1 MKGLFSD
8 QVITVIDEETIVWG
22 ISCYKKISELVDV
35 DGLEK
40 MWESGQTKENIPQK
54 LRRRFASYTEAL
66 LMGACLG
73 LAIGIGLMA
82 IAIKCQAL

>member
-8 QVITVIDEETIVWG
+8 QVITVIDKETIVWG
-22 ISCYKKISELVDV
+22 ISCYKKISELVDTAE
-35 DGLEK
+35 LEE
-40 MWESGQTKENIPQK
+40 MWKNEQTKENIPQK

-82 IAIKCQAL
+82 IAIKSQLL

>member
-8 QVITVIDEETIVWG
+8 QVITVIDKETIVWG

-40 MWESGQTKENIPQK
+40 MWESGQTKSNIP
-54 LRRRFASYTEAL
+54 
-66 LMGACLG
+66 
-73 LAIGIGLMA
+73 
-82 IAIKCQAL
+82 

>member
-1 MKGLFSD
+1 MKGLFFD

-22 ISCYKKISELVDV
+22 ISCYKKISKLVDTAE
-35 DGLEK
+35 LEE
-40 MWESGQTKENIPQK
+40 MWKNEQTKKNIPQK
-54 LRRRFASYTEAL
+54 LRQRYSSHTEAL

>member
-40 MWESGQTKENIPQK
+40 CGKADKRKKHSKNSAKDIPHIQRHCSWELVWG
-54 LRRRFASYTEAL
+54 
-66 LMGACLG
+66 
-73 LAIGIGLMA
+73 
-82 IAIKCQAL
+82 